1 MVSLIQLIYKSTCLI
16 LDYCNILLN
25 NLKIDQSSSVCER
38 SVAQIVSV
46 SISVLSFSKAKKREV
61 FELIAIYVRIFHVL
75 LIL

>member
-25 NLKIDQSSSVCER
+25 NLKLDQSSSVCER

-61 FELIAIYVRIFHVL
+61 IELIAIYVRIFHVL

>member
-61 FELIAIYVRIFHVL
+61 IELIAIYVRIFHVL